1 MLFEP
6 YRSFGYYTSGI
17 PFSLVKSDQDVLLA
31 SSVGDHAFYVY
42 NTAKLNLVYM
52 SRFIEQRIVWI
63 EASQDGHIYTALE
76 GNVIVQWKKMNKVLE
91 YVGHSKPIVKF
102 IISSDFIFSLAQEG
116 EFIIFNIRT
125 AAIVRRRRFDSD
137 FDVML
142 HPTTYIN
149 KLVFAGGNRIELW
162 NIIDD
167 TKVYSFSKF
176 LQGKDFSASEAKVTC
191 MV

>member
-1 MLFEP
+1 
-6 YRSFGYYTSGI
+6 
-17 PFSLVKSDQDVLLA
+17 
-31 SSVGDHAFYVY
+31 
-42 NTAKLNLVYM
+42 
-52 SRFIEQRIVWI
+52 
-63 EASQDGHIYTALE
+63 
-76 GNVIVQWKKMNKVLE
+76 
-91 YVGHSKPIVKF
+91 
-102 IISSDFIFSLAQEG
+102 LAQEG

-125 AAIVRRRRFDSD
+125 AAIVRRRRFDCD

-167 TKVYSFSKF
+167 TKVYSFSKL

>member
-1 MLFEP
+1 LLFEP

-76 GNVIVQWKKMNKVLE
+76 GNIIVQWKKMNKVLE

-125 AAIVRRRRFDSD
+125 AAIVRRRRFDCD

-167 TKVYSFSKF
+167 TKVYSFSK
-176 LQGKDFSASEAKVTC
+176 LMQGKDFSASEAKVTC

>member
-76 GNVIVQWKKMNKVLE
+76 GNIIVQWKKMNKVLE

-125 AAIVRRRRFDSD
+125 AAIVRRRRFDCD

-167 TKVYSFSKF
+167 TKVYSFSK
-176 LQGKDFSASEAKVTC
+176 LMQGKDFSASEAKVTC